1 MFEYVQFVLV
11 LIIGVSP
18 SIFDGKY
25 FNKKP
30 YLTFVHSIGLI
41 LPKKKK
47 RFRAKLRFGVKV

>member
-25 FNKKP
+25 FNKKT
-30 YLTFVHSIGLI
+30 YLTFVHNIGLI

-47 RFRAKLRFGVKV
+47 KGLGLN